1 MSGASGESVARTL
14 DELEGMDVRLQ
25 GTDYIATWDRS
36 LVELRAILS
45 AAACLEQ
52 IHRKGLSAVC
62 FRSGIGVSIFRD
74 NSTRT
79 RYSYS
84 AALNLLGLEE
94 YEVVE
99 SSSQMAHGE
108 TVRET
113 ASMVSFLSET
123 IGIRDDLYLG
133 RGEAFMREVASA
145 VEQGFRDQVLHQRPS
160 VVNLQ
165 SDVDHPTQSMAD
177 LAHLAGRFGGVEA
190 LRGRKVAVSWAY
202 SPSYGKPLSVP
213 QGVVG
218 LLTRLG
224 CRVSLAH
231 PPGYGLIPAVLERAA
246 AQARESGG
254 SFEVGQSMAEA
265 FRGADVV
272 YPKSWAPYTV
282 MQRRT
287 ALRDGGAAAELKELE
302 RQGLAEN
309 ARHTDWECTEPMMAL
324 TAGGTGLYLHCL
336 PADISGVS
344 CPQGEVASSV
354 FARAMTLTY
363 RQASWKPFVI
373 AAVILLTRAA
383 DPVGA
388 LRAAWQRREPRR

>member
-1 MSGASGESVARTL
+1 MRRAKAGGIARI
-14 DELEGMDVRLQ
+14 DEIAEADVRLR
-25 GTDYIATWDRS
+25 GTDYIATWDRT
-36 LVELRAILS
+36 LPELRAIL
-45 AAACLEQ
+45 AAASCLEQ
-52 IHRKGLSAVC
+52 IHREGLSAVC

-113 ASMVSFLSET
+113 ANMVSFLTET
-123 IGIRDDLYLG
+123 IGIRDDIYLG
-133 RGEAFMREVASA
+133 QGEAFMREVASA
-145 VEQGFRDQVLHQRPS
+145 VDQGLRDGVLHQRPS

-177 LAHLAGRFGGVEA
+177 LAHLAERFGGVEA
-190 LRGRKVAVSWAY
+190 LKGKKVAMSWAY

-231 PPGYGLIPAVLERAA
+231 PPGYGLIPSVIERAA
-246 AQARESGG
+246 RHARESGG
-254 SFEVGQSMAEA
+254 SFEVGESMEEA
-265 FRGADVV
+265 FRDADIV
-272 YPKSWAPYTV
+272 YPKSWAPYAI

-287 ALRDGGAAAELKELE
+287 ELRDSGAAAGLKELE
-302 RQGLAEN
+302 REGLAEN
-309 ARHTDWECTEPMMAL
+309 ARHTDWECTERMMAL
-324 TAGGTGLYLHCL
+324 TAGGTALYLHCL
-336 PADISGVS
+336 PADITGVS
-344 CPQGEVASSV
+344 CRQGEVASSV
-354 FARAMTLTY
+354 FAHAMTQTY

-373 AAVILLTRAA
+373 AAVILLTRAVN
-383 DPVGA
+383 PVLA
-388 LRAAWQRREPRR
+388 LRAAWQRREPRL